1 MNGFQQ
7 DYIGSSR
14 PLWIDMNTSHP
25 NYYPVENIEPFFPEE
40 YSPASSKS
48 ERKSSDQQK
57 LSLSNGE
64 KKKKRRILFTKQQT
78 AFLEQRFMV
87 QQYPSAPEREL
98 LAQHTGLT
106 ATQCKIWFQNQ

>member
-7 DYIGSSR
+7 DYMGSSR
-14 PLWIDMNTSHP
+14 PLWIEMNT
-25 NYYPVENIEPFFPEE
+25 NYYPAENIESFIPDE
-40 YSPASSKS
+40 YLPALLKNDK
-48 ERKSSDQQK
+48 KSSDQQK
-57 LSLSNGE
+57 LSSSNEG